1 MKPHQKR
8 TARYHKII
16 EDFFGGYVCAECGFK
31 GKAVQFDCH
40 HLPGYQKTRIIRD
53 FRRTGT
59 REQFIEELEKCEL
72 LCANCHR
79 LEHSS

>member
-8 TARYHKII
+8 SLIYQKTI
-16 EDFFGGYVCAECGFK
+16 EDFFGGYVCKRCGFK
-31 GKAVQFDCH
+31 GKAAQFDCH
-40 HLPGYQKTRIIRD
+40 HLPEYEKVRPITQ
-53 FRRTGT
+53 FRRIGN
-59 REQFIEELEKCEL
+59 RETFINELKKCEL

>member
-1 MKPHQKR
+1 MTPSQKR
-8 TARYHKII
+8 TVRYHKII
-16 EDFFGGYVCAECGFK
+16 EDFFGGYVCNKCGFK
-31 GKAVQFDCH
+31 GKAPQFDCH
-40 HLPGYQKTRIIRD
+40 HLPEYEKVKHITL

-59 REQFIEELEKCEL
+59 RKQFIGELEKCEL